1 MQNERAIV
9 VCAFGWGQKF
19 RLYQDYLCVNGT
31 NYPLREL
38 TSIRPTYRQV
48 IGVPS
53 ARLELQ
59 FGKRKLVLRG
69 IASVK
74 DAQQVVQYLSQW
86 CRNVDVSAPIRNAN
100 RVKDSTQK
108 NTDEPLSHPAL
119 EEASQMKQGNVP
131 FNVPFKELAQ
141 AVTAPVATPHWE
153 YIYNRETQK
162 PHWEGYEY
170 SPTARERRRLRKKQA
185 QFDRFLEEDS
195 LPTVAVPVRLQSG
208 EQAHY
213 CTDATLCGE
222 RIGELDRYTYPAL
235 DHGTLI
241 LTNRRMIYI
250 GRRSQ
255 IVLDYAHFLHISR
268 LRGAVAFEADQWN
281 KRVIFEVSNP
291 LECTMY
297 TKCILQ
303 RFQQE
308 VLIPASGEEGLSRE
322 DDRHI
327 DGVMEQ
333 RIW

>member
-19 RLYQDYLCVNGT
+19 RLYQDHLCVNDT
-31 NYPLREL
+31 NYALREL
-38 TSIRPTYRQV
+38 TSVRSAYRQV
-48 IGVPS
+48 MGIPS
-53 ARLELQ
+53 ARLELH

-69 IASVK
+69 IASVE
-74 DAQQVVQYLSQW
+74 DAQKVVEYLSQW
-86 CRNVDVSAPIRNAN
+86 CRNVDVPGPMKDAN
-100 RVKDSTQK
+100 RLKDSAERK
-108 NTDEPLSHPAL
+108 TDEPLSSPIL
-119 EEASQMKQGNVP
+119 EKARPVKQVRRS
-131 FNVPFKELAQ
+131 FKELAQ
-141 AVTAPVATPHWE
+141 EVTAPVSTPHWE
-153 YIYNRETQK
+153 YIYNGETQ
-162 PHWEGYEY
+162 ESDREDYDY
-170 SPTARERRRLRKKQA
+170 APTARERKRLRKEQA
-185 QFDRFLEEDS
+185 QFDRFLKEDT
-195 LPTVAVPVRLQSG
+195 LPTVAVPVRLQPG

-235 DHGTLI
+235 DHGTLM

-255 IVLDYAHFLHISR
+255 IVLDYTHFLHISR
-268 LRGAVAFEADQWN
+268 LRGAVAFEADSWN

-308 VLIPASGEEGLSRE
+308 VLILASGEERLSRG

-333 RIW
+333 RVW